1 MAEKE
6 RGSLSLD
13 DILGFIFCFIVVAVI
28 VLFFMGLWWAFTEG
42 GFVGA
47 LLYVLVVP
55 VVGLMLFVELFFS

>member
-1 MAEKE
+1 
-6 RGSLSLD
+6 
-13 DILGFIFCFIVVAVI
+13 
-28 VLFFMGLWWAFTEG
+28 MGLWWAFTEG